1 MFGGGGGG
9 EHCSFKTLNDIHQM
23 KLIMACMQNNIDA
36 ISIYCLHEMYNNKQT
51 LSFTVSVH
59 NIMIRTKWLRM
70 TQTLQFQ
77 IEALLILG
85 LKRQN
90 ICLRFP
96 YV

>member
-1 MFGGGGGG
+1 
-9 EHCSFKTLNDIHQM
+9 
-23 KLIMACMQNNIDA
+23 MQNNIDA
-36 ISIYCLHEMYNNKQT
+36 ISIYCLHEMYNSKQT

-96 YV
+96 CV